1 MRLIWTID
9 YGRAALYIPRMMK
22 RFSRLLPILFAAVF
36 SLPLPAYAAPKA
48 KPMALSSAQKAAV
61 DRAEAYLNDIRTLKA
76 RFLQSAPD
84 GSVAEGQLYLSRPG
98 KLRLEY
104 DPPTPLLII
113 GNYHLLVYHDTQ
125 LKQTTQ
131 VPLSSTPAGI
141 LVAPKIDLNG
151 AELTVTGFSDQEG
164 LDRITVTQT
173 DEPQAGSITLVFTRE
188 PYQLRQW
195 VVRDPQGQL
204 TTVTLSDARPGL
216 ALDQKLFIFNDPNF
230 KPLGQANL
238 Q

>member
-1 MRLIWTID
+1 MTKRFARLFLTVL
-9 YGRAALYIPRMMK
+9 AALA
-22 RFSRLLPILFAAVF
+22 LAA
-36 SLPLPAYAAPKA
+36 PALAAPKA
-48 KPMALSSAQKAAV
+48 KPMALTPQQAAAV
-61 DRAEAYLNDIRTLKA
+61 DKAEAYLNDIRTLKA

-84 GSVAEGQLYLSRPG
+84 GSVAEGVLYLSRPG

-113 GNYHLLVYHDTQ
+113 GNYQLLVYHDTQ

-141 LVAPKIDLNG
+141 LVSPKIDLNG
-151 AELTVTGFSDQEG
+151 AELTVTGFSDKEG
-164 LDRITVTQT
+164 LDRVTVTQT

-195 VVRDPQGQL
+195 VVKDPQGQL
-204 TTVTLSDARPGL
+204 TTVTLSDTRPGV

-230 KPLGQANL
+230 KPVGQPNL